1 MTSPS
6 RFPIPTAV
14 LAALLAAAPVAPA
27 HAIPSAFATE
37 EAATGRSE
45 LYRQGQRALAEKRWP
60 DAVELFG
67 ELARQKGAETD
78 AAVYWQAYAAAKGG
92 RKAEALAGIRRLLA
106 EFPTSAWADDAA
118 ALELSLRDTS
128 HIEREAARIEREA
141 ERMARDAE
149 RQAEQLAR
157 EGERMAREAGRA
169 ATAVTSRAAT
179 DVGRGTPLD
188 EGEELKLYAL
198 DGLLQVDPERAV
210 PVLERFLAG
219 EHSLRLKERA
229 LFVLSQ
235 SDSPRARQI
244 LLDLARSGRPVELQL
259 KAVQMFGIAG
269 DEEDLAA
276 LAQLYRDAAA
286 PQIRGAILDAWMIA
300 GAVDPVLAAAR
311 SEADPALRG
320 RAIEMLGVMDAGS
333 ALAALWVNE
342 KDPALRARLLDA
354 FALAGDTAT
363 LARAARGESDSAL
376 RHKAIQ
382 GLGLID
388 GEEAGRELLAL
399 YDSLPDPAGRMAVI
413 DGLMLR
419 DDASALVSLFR
430 KEQDPALKR
439 AIVQRLSLLD
449 SEEATAELMR
459 LLEAKP

>member
-1 MTSPS
+1 MNSPS
-6 RFPIPTAV
+6 RFLIPTIA
-14 LAALLAAAPVAPA
+14 LAALLAAASGAPA
-27 HAIPSAFATE
+27 GAIASPFATE
-37 EAATGRSE
+37 DAASGRSE
-45 LYRQGQRALAEKRWP
+45 LYRQGQRALAEKRWS
-60 DAVELFG
+60 DAIELFG
-67 ELARQKGAETD
+67 ELAREPGPETD

-106 EFPTSAWADDAA
+106 EFPASAWADDAA
-118 ALELSLRDTS
+118 ALELTLREAS

-157 EGERMAREAGRA
+157 EGDRLAREGERMAREAGRA
-169 ATAVTSRAAT
+169 AR
-179 DVGRGTPLD
+179 DVARVAPLD

-210 PVLERFLAG
+210 PVLERFLSG

-244 LLDLARSGRPVELQL
+244 LLDLARSGRPAELQL

-276 LAQLYRDAAA
+276 LAQLYRETGT
-286 PQIRGAILDAWMIA
+286 PQIRSAILDAWMIA

-311 SEADPALRG
+311 SETDPALRG

-333 ALAALWVNE
+333 ALAALWANE

-363 LARAARGESDSAL
+363 LARAARGESDPAL

-399 YDSLPDPAGRMAVI
+399 YDSLPDPAGRMAVV

-419 DDASALVSLFR
+419 DDASSLVSLFR
-430 KEQDPALKR
+430 KEQDPAVKR

-459 LLEAKP
+459 LLEAEP